1 MFTCLCFCKCD
12 VLKGG
17 AVCIQL
23 GVWFPHHKSHV
34 TLICFLEILN
44 TYVYI
49 IFQLWLYKYLDISVT
64 HVYILSSNWA
74 VVEGILPALPP
85 STPTRPGLRE
95 VNCIAFPRLYQDSCQ
110 GQLTLS
116 SLILVK
122 ASPHQSFF
130 CPLFFVS
137 FKFPMQSVVETGKLV
152 LPSMI

>member
-1 MFTCLCFCKCD
+1 MFTCLCFCKFD

-49 IFQLWLYKYLDISVT
+49 FFQLWLYKYLDISVT

-85 STPTRPGLRE
+85 SPPHQAWLAWSQLHCIPKALPGFLPGAADIIILDPCQSLTPSVL
-95 VNCIAFPRLYQDSCQ
+95 L
-110 GQLTLS
+110 LS
-116 SLILVK
+116 SLL
-122 ASPHQSFF
+122 
-130 CPLFFVS
+130 C
-137 FKFPMQSVVETGKLV
+137 KF
-152 LPSMI
+152 